1 NMDINEKVGGNI
13 RATRILGNMS
23 IEEFSLRLNLP
34 LNRVNEI
41 EEGKEDIH
49 LDLLFEIA
57 DVLEVTPGFLIND
70 NPVLM

>member
-1 NMDINEKVGGNI
+1 MDINEKVGGNI

-57 DVLEVTPGFLIND
+57 DVLEVTPG
-70 NPVLM
+70 